1 MSTFYLTPYSHR
13 KEALFDN
20 IFNDL
25 WFSGLAGGQSH
36 NRPKLKETEE
46 SVILKIDL
54 PGFEK
59 SEIGIDYHDEEVI
72 IHAKSEDRSTI
83 KHRYNVGHID
93 IKESSAELKN
103 GVLELTLKKS
113 ESAKKQVL
121 KIR

>member
-1 MSTFYLTPYSHR
+1 MSTFYLTPFSHR

-25 WFSGLAGGQSH
+25 WFSGIGSGQSQ
-36 NRPKLKETEE
+36 NGSKIKETEE
-46 SVILKIDL
+46 SVILKVDL

-72 IHAKSEDRSTI
+72 IYAKSDNRSTI

-93 IKESSAELKN
+93 IKKSSAELKN
-103 GVLELTLKKS
+103 GVLELTLNKS
-113 ESAKKQVL
+113 ESVKKQVL
-121 KIR
+121 KIS